1 MQVCHPVL
9 QNLIWT
15 LAALCELTFSP
26 MITSVLYYVTPDW
39 LLQSP
44 DLLERQ
50 TPCSS
55 SLVSREKQV
64 SGPVLTLSVSGCI
77 NFAIPSFRVLVFS
90 LSAIPFRLPALST
103 IRSCSVCL
111 FSTIAVFTFSFCFL
125 LSCFSFLFC
134 FCFIPFSASI
144 LCFPVL
150 PARIPRARCCY
161 SSAEAD
167 PHSPL

>member
-1 MQVCHPVL
+1 MIQVGHPVL
-9 QNLIWT
+9 QNLVWT
-15 LAALCELTFSP
+15 LAALCELSFSP

-64 SGPVLTLSVSGCI
+64 SGPVLSVSGCI
-77 NFAIPSFRVLVFS
+77 NFAIPSFHVLVFS
-90 LSAIPFRLPALST
+90 LSAVPFRLPALST

-111 FSTIAVFTFSFCFL
+111 FSAIAVLFTFYFCFL
-125 LSCFSFLFC
+125 LSCLSFLFC

-144 LCFPVL
+144 LTVFPYFTRTH
-150 PARIPRARCCY
+150 PQ
-161 SSAEAD
+161 SSM
-167 PHSPL
+167 LLQFCRG

>member
-1 MQVCHPVL
+1 MIQVRHPVL
-9 QNLIWT
+9 QNLVWT
-15 LAALCELTFSP
+15 LATLCELSFSP

-90 LSAIPFRLPALST
+90 LSAVPFRLPALSAT
-103 IRSCSVCL
+103 RSCSL

-125 LSCFSFLFC
+125 LSCLSFLFC
-134 FCFIPFSASI
+134 FCFVPFSASI
-144 LCFPVL
+144 LAVFPYFTRTHPQSTML
-150 PARIPRARCCY
+150 LQFCRG
-161 SSAEAD
+161 
-167 PHSPL
+167 